1 MTDHPLEPA
10 LSTTLSKAAYFP
22 FTAAATAAARAAVR
36 TRTVDR
42 DTDDAARAA
51 SALRARQTGEV
62 TMPVALSFLAFW

>member
-10 LSTTLSKAAYFP
+10 LSTILSKAAYFP
-22 FTAAATAAARAAVR
+22 FTATAAVRAAVR

-51 SALRARQTGEV
+51 STLRARQTGEV
-62 TMPVALSFLAFW
+62 TMPVALIFLAFW